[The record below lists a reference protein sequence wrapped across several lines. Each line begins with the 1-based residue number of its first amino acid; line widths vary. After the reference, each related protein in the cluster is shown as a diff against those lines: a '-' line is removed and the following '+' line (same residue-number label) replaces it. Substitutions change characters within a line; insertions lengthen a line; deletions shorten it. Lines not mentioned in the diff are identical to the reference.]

1 MSAMMA
7 YFMTFLPYNF
17 EPAKLVLIFAPIHV
31 FFLNKM
37 AQARLA
43 NRLSK
48 GFQFVLRALSHHFD
62 PAIQQIAHR
71 ASYFKP
77 GSHRFHAVAEPD
89 TLHLATVNN
98 LHSFA
103 IHNLDRPMW
112 HIRTVRG
119 RKITP
124 PPVLTRKIKP

>member
-7 YFMTFLPYNF
+7 YFMTLLPYNF

-31 FFLNKM
+31 FFPNKM
-37 AQARLA
+37 AEAGLA
-43 NRLSK
+43 NGLSE
-48 GFQFVLRALSHHFD
+48 GLQFVLRAFRHHFD
-62 PAIQQIAHR
+62 PAIEQIAHR
-71 ASYFKP
+71 APHFKS
-77 GSHRFHAVAEPD
+77 GSHRFHAVAEAD
-89 TLHLATVNN
+89 ALHLAIVKN

-112 HIRTVRG
+112 HIRAARG

-124 PPVLTRKIKP
+124 PPVLTAKIKP